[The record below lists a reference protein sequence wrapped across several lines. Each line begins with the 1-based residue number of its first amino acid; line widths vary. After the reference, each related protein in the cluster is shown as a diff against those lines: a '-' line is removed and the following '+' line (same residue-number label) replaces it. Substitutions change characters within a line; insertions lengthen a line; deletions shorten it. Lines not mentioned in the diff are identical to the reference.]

1 MLCRLLCSE
10 IEEQHSEQNEKKV
23 NKLSLEVLLVEDG
36 CTEEE
41 ADDDR
46 TAADHADDTDHGS
59 RQAQCVE
66 IYEIGSRKEDADED
80 DAPMPMEWGGV
91 LLGRPPY
98 HQEHGSHEEAL
109 VDVVPALHDHSI
121 QSYTTIL
128 GWSHQILVVET
139 AYCTENGSQ
148 HDEVNPLVVLE
159 VDALLLSAA
168 RKHGE
173 GDDGKDD
180 TNPLVEVEYLAV
192 NQQGTHECH
201 YRTGGIDRPHDGEWQ
216 MLHAEITEDPT
227 AQYDETLEHDLLVNF
242 PSAFG
247 YMEHGSIQRIS
258 CIAQDDE
265 RQEDE

>member
-1 MLCRLLCSE
+1 M
-10 IEEQHSEQNEKKV
+10 
-23 NKLSLEVLLVEDG
+23 
-36 CTEEE
+36 
-41 ADDDR
+41 
-46 TAADHADDTDHGS
+46 
-59 RQAQCVE
+59 
-66 IYEIGSRKEDADED
+66 
-80 DAPMPMEWGGV
+80 
-91 LLGRPPY
+91 
-98 HQEHGSHEEAL
+98 
-109 VDVVPALHDHSI
+109 
-121 QSYTTIL
+121 
-128 GWSHQILVVET
+128 
-139 AYCTENGSQ
+139 
-148 HDEVNPLVVLE
+148 LE

-168 RKHGE
+168 RKHGK
-173 GDDGKDD
+173 GDDGKND

-227 AQYDETLEHDLLVNF
+227 AQYDETLEHDILVNF